1 MANGDPRPQGC
12 THNLVNSSRILPKSC
27 RRVVLSQVDLTRPDY
42 GVEYGTLGFV
52 TIHPSSFLF
61 YIM

>member
-12 THNLVNSSRILPKSC
+12 AHNLVNSSQILPKSC
-27 RRVVLSQVDLTRPDY
+27 RRVVLSQVDLTRSDY
-42 GVEYGTLGFV
+42 GVGYGTLNFV
-52 TIHPSSFLF
+52 MIQPSSFLF